1 MPDISRQQQTIAMT
15 HNNILE
21 KAKAIQDEIIRVR
34 RHIHKHPELSYKEKN
49 TAAFVAQCL
58 DEMNV
63 HYRSGIARTGIVA
76 EISKNG
82 VKEIDLKNGS
92 LPLSPIVIIRA
103 DMDALPIQEDTDL
116 EFASCVDGVMHA
128 CGHDTH
134 TAMVLGAVRLFKELP
149 FKGTVRFLFQPAEE
163 GAGDDPEGL
172 SGARRMVLEGACEGV
187 NAALGLHQIPTLPTG
202 YISIRHAGVMAAAEA
217 FKIQVV
223 GKSSH
228 AGATPELGIDAIA
241 ISAEVINAIHH
252 IVSRNISPH
261 DTAVIS
267 IGTIRAG
274 TALNVIADKAT
285 MHGTI
290 RSVNEKS
297 RKRLQEKVHAI
308 CKHIGNMHNTEIHF
322 TILES
327 IPVTMNDFGV
337 TDMCKKA
344 ATKIFKAEKVI
355 ELDTVMG
362 TEDFAFIA
370 KEVPS
375 CFVLLGTRVTDGPAH
390 SIHNSKMVVNEDALP
405 FGTAYFAQAT
415 MDLLELYNQA

>member
-1 MPDISRQQQTIAMT
+1 MTQSAM
-15 HNNILE
+15 LE
-21 KAKAIQDEIIRVR
+21 KAKAIQDEIIRIR
-34 RHIHKHPELSYKEKN
+34 RHIHKHPELSYKESN

-58 DEMNV
+58 DDMNV
-63 HYRSGIARTGIVA
+63 HYRSGIARTGLIA
-76 EISKNG
+76 EISKDG
-82 VKEIDLKNGS
+82 EKEIDLKNGGS
-92 LPLSPIVIIRA
+92 PLSPIIIVRA

-134 TAMVLGAVRLFKELP
+134 TAMVLGVVRLFKELP

-163 GAGDDPEGL
+163 GAADDPEGL
-172 SGARRMVLEGACEGV
+172 SGARRMVLEGACDGV
-187 NAALGLHQIPTLPTG
+187 SAALGLHQVPTLHTG
-202 YISIRHAGVMAAAEA
+202 FISIRNDGVMAAAEA

-241 ISAEVINAIHH
+241 ISAEVINAVHH

-274 TALNVIADKAT
+274 TALNIIADKAT

-297 RKRLQEKVHAI
+297 RKALQEKVKAI
-308 CKHIGNMHNTEIHF
+308 CDHIGRMHNTDIHF

-327 IPVTMNDFGV
+327 IPVTMNDTTVSGV
-337 TDMCKKA
+337 CRKA
-344 ATKIFKAEKVI
+344 ASKLIPEERII

-405 FGTAYFAQAT
+405 IGTAYFAQAAL
-415 MDLLELYNQA
+415 DLLNFYAY

>member
-1 MPDISRQQQTIAMT
+1 MSF
-15 HNNILE
+15 LE
-21 KAKAIQDEIIRVR
+21 KAQAIQDEIIRIR
-34 RHIHKHPELSYKEKN
+34 RHIHKHPELSYKESN

-63 HYRSGIARTGIVA
+63 HYRSGVARTGLIA
-76 EISKNG
+76 EISKDG
-82 VKEIDLKNGS
+82 EQEIDLKSGKA
-92 LPLSPIVIIRA
+92 PISPIVIVRA

-116 EFASCVDGVMHA
+116 EFASCINGVMHA

-134 TAMVLGAVRLFKELP
+134 TAMVLGVVRLFKDLA

-163 GAGDDPEGL
+163 GAADDPEGL
-172 SGARRMVLEGACEGV
+172 SGARRMVLEGACDGV
-187 NAALGLHQIPTLPTG
+187 SAALGLHQIPTLPTG
-202 YISIRHAGVMAAAEA
+202 FISIRNAGVMAAADA
-217 FKIQVV
+217 FKIQVI

-285 MHGTI
+285 MYGTI
-290 RSVNEKS
+290 RSVKEKS
-297 RKRLQEKVHAI
+297 GKLLREKVKAI
-308 CKHIGNMHNTEIHF
+308 CEHIGEIHNTEIHF
-322 TILES
+322 NILES
-327 IPVTMNDFGV
+327 IPVTMNDVGV

-344 ATKIFKAEKVI
+344 AAKIIPEEKI
-355 ELDTVMG
+355 IQLDTVMG

-375 CFVLLGTRVTDGPAH
+375 CFILLGTRVTDGPAH

-405 FGTAYFAQAT
+405 IGTAYFAQAAL
-415 MDLLELYNQA
+415 DLLDFYNQK